1 MNLIYINYGE
11 FMKVQNKKTLIIKEY
26 ILITLGALLVTV
38 GVYYFKFPN
47 NFSIGGVT
55 GVGIIL
61 SSVLGG
67 KISSSTIVLV
77 INFVLLIIG
86 YIVFGKSFGIKT
98 AYGSLILSVGLKVLE
113 KVSPMNQPFT
123 NEPVI
128 ELFFAVVLPGV
139 GAAIL
144 FNLGS
149 STGGTDIIAMILKKV
164 TNINIGQALL
174 ATDIILTLLTFP
186 IFGML
191 TGLLSLAGLIIKS
204 IVVDNIVEALNLCKY
219 FTVICDDAE
228 SICNFIIKKLNRS
241 ATVYDA
247 RGAFTDHKKKIIL
260 TVMSRSEAI
269 QLQHYI
275 KKNHPE
281 AFILIT
287 NTSEIIG
294 RGFRGYL

>member
-1 MNLIYINYGE
+1 
-11 FMKVQNKKTLIIKEY
+11 MKQQNKKTKLLKEY
-26 ILITLGALLVTV
+26 FYITIGALMVTA
-38 GVYYFKFPN
+38 GVHYFKFPN

-55 GVGIIL
+55 GVGILL

-67 KISSSTIVLV
+67 KISSGTIVLV
-77 INFVLLIIG
+77 INLILLAVG
-86 YIVFGKSFGIKT
+86 YIVFGKDFGVKT
-98 AYGSLILSVGLKVLE
+98 AYGSLILSVGLKILE
-113 KVSPMNQPFT
+113 VISPMPKPFT

-139 GAAIL
+139 GAAML

-149 STGGTDIIAMILKKV
+149 STGGTDIIAMILKSK

-219 FTVICDDAE
+219 FTVICDDAD
-228 SICNFIIKKLNRS
+228 SICRFIIHDLNRS

-247 RGAFTDHKKKIIL
+247 KGAFTDQKKKIVL
-260 TVMSRSEAI
+260 SVMSRSEAL
-269 QLQHYI
+269 QLQQFI
-275 KKNHPE
+275 KKTQPG

>member
-1 MNLIYINYGE
+1 
-11 FMKVQNKKTLIIKEY
+11 MKEQNKKTDILKEY
-26 ILITLGALLVTV
+26 FLITIGALMVTV
-38 GVYYFKFPN
+38 GVHYFKFPN
-47 NFSIGGVT
+47 NFSIGGIT
-55 GVGIIL
+55 GAGILL
-61 SSVLGG
+61 SSILGG
-67 KISSSTIVLV
+67 KISSGTIVLI
-77 INFVLLIIG
+77 INTILLVLG
-86 YIVFGKSFGIKT
+86 YIVFGRDFGVKT
-98 AYGSLILSVGLKVLE
+98 AYGSFILSVGLKLLE
-113 KVSPMNQPFT
+113 IISPMDRPFT

-149 STGGTDIIAMILKKV
+149 STGGTDIIAMILKKK
-164 TNINIGQALL
+164 TNVNIGQALL
-174 ATDIILTLLTFP
+174 ATDFILTLLTFP

-219 FTVICDDAE
+219 FTVICDDADD
-228 SICNFIIKKLNRS
+228 ICSFIIKSLNRS

-247 RGAFTDHKKKIIL
+247 KGAFTDHKKKIIL
-260 TVMSRSEAI
+260 TVMTRSQAV

-275 KKNHPE
+275 KKNHPD

>member
-1 MNLIYINYGE
+1 MAKNKE
-11 FMKVQNKKTLIIKEY
+11 RKPDKVKEY
-26 ILITLGALLVTV
+26 LFITLGALLVTI

-55 GVGIIL
+55 GIGILL
-61 SSVLGG
+61 SSVLAG
-67 KISSSTIVLV
+67 KVSSGTIVLI
-77 INFVLLIIG
+77 INLILLVIG
-86 YIVFGKSFGIKT
+86 YIVFGKDFGFKT
-98 AYGSLILSVGLKVLE
+98 AYGSLILSLGLKVLE
-113 KVSPMNQPFT
+113 VVSPMKQPFT

-149 STGGTDIIAMILKKV
+149 STGGTDIVAMILKKK

-174 ATDIILTLLTFP
+174 GTDIVLTLLTFP
-186 IFGML
+186 IFGTLTGFLSL
-191 TGLLSLAGLIIKS
+191 TGLILKALI
-204 IVVDNIVEALNLCKY
+204 VDNMVEALNLCKY
-219 FTVICDDAE
+219 LTVICDDAE
-228 SICNFIIKKLNRS
+228 DICHYITNDLNRS
-241 ATVYDA
+241 ATICDA
-247 RGAFTDHKKKIIL
+247 KGAFTDHKKKIVL
-260 TVMSRSEAI
+260 TVMSRTEALL
-269 QLQHYI
+269 LQQYI
-275 KKNHPE
+275 KKNHPD

>member
-1 MNLIYINYGE
+1 
-11 FMKVQNKKTLIIKEY
+11 MKSRTEKKNVFKEY
-26 ILITLGALLVTV
+26 FFITIGALLVTL

-47 NFSIGGVT
+47 NFCIGGVT
-55 GVGIIL
+55 GVGILL
-61 SSVLGG
+61 SSILGG
-67 KISSSTIVLV
+67 KVSSGTVVLI
-77 INFVLLIIG
+77 INLVLLVIG
-86 YIVFGKSFGIKT
+86 YIFFGKDFGVKT
-98 AYGSLILSVGLKVLE
+98 TYGSLILSLGLKLLE
-113 KVSPMNQPFT
+113 IISPMNHPFT
-123 NEPVI
+123 NQPVI

-149 STGGTDIIAMILKKV
+149 STGGTDIIAMILKKK

-204 IVVDNIVEALNLCKY
+204 VVVDNIVEAMNLCKY

-228 SICNFIIKKLNRS
+228 DICQFIIKDLNRS

-260 TVMSRSEAI
+260 TVMNRSQALL
-269 QLQHYI
+269 LQQYI
-275 KKNHPE
+275 KKNHPD

>member
-1 MNLIYINYGE
+1 
-11 FMKVQNKKTLIIKEY
+11 MKVQDKKTKALKEY
-26 ILITLGALLVTV
+26 FYITIGALLVTV
-38 GVYYFKFPN
+38 GVHYFKFPN
-47 NFSIGGVT
+47 NFSIGGIT
-55 GVGIIL
+55 GLGIIL
-61 SSVLGG
+61 SSVLPGN
-67 KISSSTIVLV
+67 ISSSTIVLV
-77 INFVLLIIG
+77 INMVLLVVG
-86 YIVFGKSFGIKT
+86 YLVFGKSFGVKT
-98 AYGSLILSVGLKVLE
+98 AYGSFILSVGLKVLE
-113 KVSPMNQPFT
+113 YVSPMPKPFT
-123 NEPVI
+123 NEPVL

-149 STGGTDIIAMILKKV
+149 STGGTDIIAMILKSK

-191 TGLLSLAGLIIKS
+191 TGLLSLAGLVIKS

-219 FTVICDDAE
+219 FTVICDDAD
-228 SICNFIIKKLNRS
+228 SICNFIIKTLNRS

-247 RGAFTDHKKKIIL
+247 KGAFTDHKKKIVL
-260 TVMSRSEAI
+260 SVMSRSEAL
-269 QLQHYI
+269 QLQQYI
-275 KKNHPE
+275 KKTQPN

>member
-1 MNLIYINYGE
+1 MD
-11 FMKVQNKKTLIIKEY
+11 KDKKTIADKIKEY
-26 ILITLGALLVTV
+26 FLITIGALLVTV
-38 GVYYFKFPN
+38 GVHYFKFPN

-55 GVGIIL
+55 GVGILL
-61 SSVLGG
+61 SSILGG
-67 KISSSTIVLV
+67 RISSGTIVLI
-77 INFVLLIIG
+77 INLILLLVG
-86 YIVFGKSFGIKT
+86 YFVFGKDFGVKT
-98 AYGSLILSVGLKVLE
+98 TYGSLILSVGLKLLE
-113 KVSPMNQPFT
+113 IISPMPQPFT

-128 ELFFAVVLPGV
+128 ELFFAVLLPGV
-139 GAAIL
+139 GAALL

-149 STGGTDIIAMILKKV
+149 STGGTDIIAMILKSK

-191 TGLLSLAGLIIKS
+191 TGLLSLAGLLIKS
-204 IVVDNIVEALNLCKY
+204 LVVDNIVEALNLCKY
-219 FTVICDDAE
+219 FTVICDNAD
-228 SICNFIIKKLNRS
+228 SICRFIIDELHRS

-247 RGAFTDHKKKIIL
+247 KGAFTDQNKKIIL
-260 TVMSRSEAI
+260 TVMSRSEAL
-269 QLQHYI
+269 QLQKFI
-275 KKNHPE
+275 KKNQPE

>member
-1 MNLIYINYGE
+1 
-11 FMKVQNKKTLIIKEY
+11 MKNQNKKTEIIKEY
-26 ILITLGALLVTV
+26 VLITIGALLVTV
-38 GVYYFKFPN
+38 GVHYFKFPN

-55 GVGIIL
+55 GVGILL
-61 SSVLGG
+61 SSILGG
-67 KISSSTIVLV
+67 KVSSGSIVLI
-77 INFVLLIIG
+77 INLVLLVIG
-86 YIVFGKSFGIKT
+86 YIVFGEDFGVKT
-98 AYGSLILSVGLKVLE
+98 TYGSLILSVGLKILE
-113 KVSPMNQPFT
+113 IVSPMKHPFT

-139 GAAIL
+139 GSAIL

-149 STGGTDIIAMILKKV
+149 STGGTDIIAMILKRK

-174 ATDIILTLLTFP
+174 ATDVLLTLLTFP
-186 IFGML
+186 VFGML
-191 TGLLSLAGLIIKS
+191 TGLLSLAGLIMKS
-204 IVVDNIVEALNLCKY
+204 VIVDNIVEALNLCKY

-228 SICNFIIKKLNRS
+228 SICKFIIHDLNRS

-260 TVMSRSEAI
+260 TVMTRSQAV
-269 QLQHYI
+269 QLQQYI
-275 KKNHPE
+275 KKNHPD

>member
-1 MNLIYINYGE
+1 
-11 FMKVQNKKTLIIKEY
+11 MKNQSKKTVIIKEY
-26 ILITLGALLVTV
+26 FYITIGALLVTV

-55 GVGIIL
+55 GVGILL

-67 KISSSTIVLV
+67 RISSGTIVLV
-77 INFVLLIIG
+77 INMALLVLG
-86 YIVFGKSFGIKT
+86 YIMFGRSFRIKT

-113 KVSPMNQPFT
+113 IVNPLEHPLT

-128 ELFFAVVLPGV
+128 ELFFAVALPGI

-149 STGGTDIIAMILKKV
+149 STGGTDIIAMILKRK

-174 ATDIILTLLTFP
+174 VTDIILTLLTFP

-191 TGLLSLAGLIIKS
+191 TGLLSVAGLFTKS
-204 IVVDNIVEALNLCKY
+204 VVVDNIVEALNLCKY
-219 FTVICDDAE
+219 LTVICDDAE
-228 SICNFIIKKLNRS
+228 DICDFIIKKLNRS
-241 ATVYDA
+241 ATIYDA
-247 RGAFTDHKKKIIL
+247 KGAFTNHKKKIVL
-260 TVMSRSEAI
+260 TVMSRSEAL

-275 KKNHPE
+275 KRNHPE

>member
-1 MNLIYINYGE
+1 
-11 FMKVQNKKTLIIKEY
+11 MKNQNKKANVIKEY
-26 ILITLGALLVTV
+26 FFITIGALLVTL

-47 NFSIGGVT
+47 NFSTGGVT

-61 SSVLGG
+61 SSILGG
-67 KISSSTIVLV
+67 RISSGTIVLI
-77 INFVLLIIG
+77 INLALLIIG
-86 YIVFGKSFGIKT
+86 YIVFGRDFGVKT
-98 AYGSLILSVGLKVLE
+98 TYGSLILSLGLKVLE
-113 KVSPMNQPFT
+113 IISPMKRPFT

-149 STGGTDIIAMILKKV
+149 STGGTDIIAMILKKK

-204 IVVDNIVEALNLCKY
+204 VVVDNIVEALNLCKY
-219 FTVICDDAE
+219 LTVICDDAD
-228 SICNFIIKKLNRS
+228 SICKFIINNLNRS

-260 TVMSRSEAI
+260 TVMSRSEAL

-275 KKNHPE
+275 KNNHPE
-281 AFILIT
+281 SFILIT

>member
-1 MNLIYINYGE
+1 
-11 FMKVQNKKTLIIKEY
+11 MKEQNKKTDIIKEY
-26 ILITLGALLVTV
+26 FLITIGALMVTV
-38 GVYYFKFPN
+38 GVHYFKFPN
-47 NFSIGGVT
+47 NFSIGGIT
-55 GVGIIL
+55 GAGILL
-61 SSVLGG
+61 SSILGG
-67 KISSSTIVLV
+67 KISSGTIVLI
-77 INFVLLIIG
+77 INTILLVIG
-86 YIVFGKSFGIKT
+86 YIVFGRDFGVKT
-98 AYGSLILSVGLKVLE
+98 TYGSLILSLGLKILE
-113 KVSPMNQPFT
+113 IVSPMDQPFT

-149 STGGTDIIAMILKKV
+149 STGGTDIIAMILKKK

-174 ATDIILTLLTFP
+174 ATDFILTVLTFP

-191 TGLLSLAGLIIKS
+191 TGLLSMAGLIIKS

-219 FTVICDDAE
+219 FTVICDDADD
-228 SICNFIIKKLNRS
+228 ICKFIIKSLNRS

-247 RGAFTDHKKKIIL
+247 KGAFTDHKKKIIL
-260 TVMSRSEAI
+260 TVMTRSQAV

-275 KKNHPE
+275 KKNHPD